1 MSECEIVVKLRNAQ
15 TSRIDVVTAFGKFTF
30 PHYMH
35 DCQRAPDFVTVL
47 IYYFLYSVS
56 ICRRVQPYVVSGP
69 IPISHSE
76 HTSLRRIVKTSTET
90 VNNENDYHDDSHV
103 I

>member
-1 MSECEIVVKLRNAQ
+1 
-15 TSRIDVVTAFGKFTF
+15 
-30 PHYMH
+30 MH

-47 IYYFLYSVS
+47 IYHFLCSVS

-76 HTSLRRIVKTSTET
+76 HTSLRRIAKTSTET